1 MSRGRRREGKGG
13 DGGDLRG
20 GIAGQGEMNV
30 EGCDGGAGI
39 QYG

>member
-1 MSRGRRREGKGG
+1 MSRGRRREGKRGME
-13 DGGDLRG
+13 GDLRG
-20 GIAGQGEMNV
+20 GIGQGEMKV